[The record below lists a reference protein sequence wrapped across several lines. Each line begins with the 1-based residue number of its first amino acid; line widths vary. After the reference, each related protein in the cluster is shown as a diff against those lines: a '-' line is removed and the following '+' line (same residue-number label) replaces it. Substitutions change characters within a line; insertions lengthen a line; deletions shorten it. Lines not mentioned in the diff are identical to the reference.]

1 MRSTRPLASRDA
13 THLYRK
19 PPAMNIR
26 KTLFGLMP
34 DQQPVDCYRLES
46 DAQDGLPVIVE
57 ILTYGSVIK
66 SLQVP
71 DRNGNLGDVVL
82 GFDDLASY
90 LTHNPFFGC
99 IAGRYANR
107 IAGGRFQLDQVE
119 YTLACNNGPNHLHGG
134 LQGFDKV
141 NWQAESVQGTDH
153 VALQLTYQS
162 ADREEGYP
170 GQLTTTV
177 TYTLNNQGELR
188 IDYSAITNKPT
199 ILNLT
204 NHTYFNLAGS
214 GTVLD
219 HVVMI
224 DADRYTPVNAD
235 LIPTGALAP
244 VTGTPFDFRTPTAI
258 GVRIDGAHE
267 QLRYGGGY
275 DHNWVLNG
283 TGLRHAITV
292 TEASSGR
299 RLEVATTQPGVQF
312 YTGNM
317 MPDALAGKGGIEYT
331 KRSGFCLETQH
342 FPDSPNQPHFPTVVL
357 RPGEQFHESTR
368 FRFGASD

>member
-1 MRSTRPLASRDA
+1 MRSTRPLASRYA

-34 DQQPVDCYRLES
+34 DQQQVDCYRLES

-57 ILTYGSVIK
+57 ILTYGGIIK

-71 DRNGNLGDVVL
+71 DRDGNLSDVVL
-82 GFDDLASY
+82 GFDDLPPY

-107 IAGGRFQLDQVE
+107 IAGGRFQLDQVA

-134 LQGFDKV
+134 LRGFDKV
-141 NWQAESVQGTDH
+141 NWQAESVEAADQ

-162 ADREEGYP
+162 ADGEEGYP

-342 FPDSPNQPHFPTVVL
+342 FPDSPNQPHFPSVVL
-357 RPGEQFHESTR
+357 RPGEQFHESTL
-368 FRFGASD
+368 FRFGVVN

>member
-1 MRSTRPLASRDA
+1 MRSTRPLASRYA

>member
-342 FPDSPNQPHFPTVVL
+342 FPDSPNQPHFPSVVL
-357 RPGEQFHESTR
+357 RPGEQFHESTL
-368 FRFGASD
+368 FRFGVVN

>member
-1 MRSTRPLASRDA
+1 MRSTRPLASRYA

-34 DQQPVDCYRLES
+34 DQQQVDCYRLES

-57 ILTYGSVIK
+57 ILTYGGIIK

-71 DRNGNLGDVVL
+71 DRDGNLSDVVL
-82 GFDDLASY
+82 GFDDLPPY

-107 IAGGRFQLDQVE
+107 IAGGRFQLDQVA

-134 LQGFDKV
+134 LRGFDKV
-141 NWQAESVQGTDH
+141 NWQAESVEAADQ

-162 ADREEGYP
+162 ADGEEGYP
-170 GQLTTTV
+170 GQLTTMV

-275 DHNWVLNG
+275 DHNWVING

-342 FPDSPNQPHFPTVVL
+342 FPDSPNQPHFPSVVL
-357 RPGEQFHESTR
+357 RPGEQFHESTL
-368 FRFGASD
+368 FRFGVVN

>member
-1 MRSTRPLASRDA
+1 MRSTRPLASRYA

-34 DQQPVDCYRLES
+34 DQQQVDCYRLES

-57 ILTYGSVIK
+57 ILTYGGIIK

-71 DRNGNLGDVVL
+71 DRDGNLSDVVL

-275 DHNWVLNG
+275 DHNWVING

-342 FPDSPNQPHFPTVVL
+342 FPDSPNQPHFPSVVL
-357 RPGEQFHESTR
+357 RPGEQFHESTL
-368 FRFGASD
+368 FRFGVVN